1 MTVPDQPGDAAAP
14 DDGAAPGASAAPD
27 DAAPDELTNRVIL
40 DYGRLQATFVTHE
53 NRDRLDS
60 PLFDLP
66 RRSLIGYEIVYE
78 HGPWLLREVQRYA
91 SAEQIG
97 ERMRDVAVRPGYL
110 QLTMLPCGYLSA
122 RQLRLLAGGTDPAT
136 PVHDER
142 PDDLAVVCRFTAEAS
157 ASYRQVPVGVQP
169 PPGGAPHPI
178 LDRAQVAEL
187 ESQLAAATPGRIE
200 AARRLSGTAAAYALL
215 LHGEQR
221 DGITGHGPYP
231 SGSGR
236 RLLFVEYTDLRG
248 DFLPWAPAP
257 GEVELDGL
265 SFLYEVPD
273 WVQVR
278 HDPYGS
284 LTVDPLDFLSVV
296 GRLRVFARI
305 GGELRALDDDRIAAA
320 RQALTD
326 AQDGLYARIVE
337 WPEAMRVRYGGWI
350 FANHL
355 HAFAR
360 AAGAPAELSAE
371 LAQRTQRTAASVHAQ
386 LSSRATMADLYRNVR
401 SSDVP
406 LFTPVA

>member
-1 MTVPDQPGDAAAP
+1 MTGSR
-14 DDGAAPGASAAPD
+14 GPGAPVPED
-27 DAAPDELTNRVIL
+27 LTNRVII
-40 DYGRLQATFVTHE
+40 DFGRLQAAFVLNE

-60 PLFDLP
+60 PLFDLQ
-66 RRSLIGYEIVYE
+66 RRSVIGYEVVYE

-122 RQLRLLAGGTDPAT
+122 RQLRLLAAGRDPEI
-136 PVHDER
+136 PVRDDR
-142 PDDLAVVCRFTAEAS
+142 PDDLAVLCRFTAEVS
-157 ASYRQVPVGVQP
+157 AAYRRVPVGQQP

-178 LDRAQVAEL
+178 LERDRVAEL
-187 ESQLAAATPGRIE
+187 ERLLVAATPERIG
-200 AARRLSGTAAAYALL
+200 AARRLSGIAASFALL

-231 SGSGR
+231 GSAGR

-248 DFLPWAPAP
+248 GFLPWARDAGPVA
-257 GEVELDGL
+257 LDGL

-273 WVQVR
+273 SVEVR

-284 LTVDPLDFLSVV
+284 LTVEPLRFHELV
-296 GRLRVFARI
+296 GRLRLFARV
-305 GGELRALDDDRIAAA
+305 GSELHALDDDRVAAVGA
-320 RQALTD
+320 ELTA
-326 AQDGLYARIVE
+326 AQDLLYARIVQ
-337 WPEAMRVRYGGWI
+337 WPEAMRVRYGAWI

-355 HAFAR
+355 HAFAQ
-360 AAGAPAELSAE
+360 AAGAPAQLSDELAERTRQSAE
-371 LAQRTQRTAASVHAQ
+371 AAHAQ
-386 LSSRATMADLYRNVR
+386 LARGPTIGDLYRDLR
-401 SSDVP
+401 GSDAP

>member
-1 MTVPDQPGDAAAP
+1 MTAPSEPGEAVPAD
-14 DDGAAPGASAAPD
+14 
-27 DAAPDELTNRVIL
+27 LTNRLIL
-40 DYGRLQATFVTHE
+40 DYGQLQASFVTNE

-60 PLFDLP
+60 SLFDLP

-91 SAEQIG
+91 NATQIG

-122 RQLRLLAGGTDPAT
+122 RQLRLLAAGADPAT
-136 PVHDER
+136 PAHDER
-142 PDDLAVVCRFTAEAS
+142 PDDLAVVCQFTAMAS
-157 ASYRQVPVGVQP
+157 ASYRRVPVGVQP

-178 LDRAQVAEL
+178 LDRARVAEL
-187 ESQLAAATPGRIE
+187 ASRLTTATPQRIE
-200 AARRLSGTAAAYALL
+200 AARRLSGTAASYALL

-231 SGSGR
+231 GPSGR

-257 GEVELDGL
+257 GEVALDGL
-265 SFLYEVPD
+265 SFLYEVPES
-273 WVQVR
+273 VQVR

-296 GRLRVFARI
+296 GRLRVFARV
-305 GGELRALDDDRIAAA
+305 GTELRVLDDDQIAAV
-320 RQALTD
+320 RDALTD
-326 AQDGLYARIVE
+326 AQDGLYARIVG
-337 WPEAMRVRYGGWI
+337 WPEAMRVQYGGWI

-355 HAFAR
+355 HAFAL

-371 LAQRTQRTAASVHAQ
+371 LAQRTRRTAASVHAQ